1 MAYRKPM
8 PGKKKVYCN
17 DCEHI
22 FWVETRDADS
32 PSLADCPE
40 CSSVKTEYLVIY
52 YLDVNDLA
60 NT

>member
-8 PGKKKVYCN
+8 PGKKKVHCN
-17 DCEHI
+17 DCDHI

-40 CSSVKTEYLVIY
+40 CCSVETETLDIY
-52 YLDVNDLA
+52 YLERK
-60 NT
+60 